1 MKKFL
6 VLTLG
11 AAVSSQAAL
20 IHFDLSPPGTDV
32 AVGLS
37 PSNQVPPVTNST
49 GSGNTISGGIVFD
62 SDANLMHMAIGYGS
76 AAGFTDLTGVPT
88 GMHIHSPASTTENA
102 GVIVP
107 LGPYNFS
114 TENSTNRGVTIC
126 GTPEPTHQR
135 SQHPARFGFL
145 YTH

>member
-37 PSNQVPPVTNST
+37 PSTQVPPVTNST

-62 SDANLMHMAIGYGS
+62 SDANLMHLAIGYGS

-88 GMHIHSPASTTENA
+88 SIHIPSPAPTPHNTRPHVSPGPSNFPA
-102 GVIVP
+102 GH
-107 LGPYNFS
+107 
-114 TENSTNRGVTIC
+114 
-126 GTPEPTHQR
+126 PTHTGGQTGGDPR
-135 SQHPARFGFL
+135 P
-145 YTH
+145 

>member
-37 PSNQVPPVTNST
+37 PGNQVPPVTNST

-62 SDANLMHMAIGYGS
+62 SDANLLHLAVGYGS
-76 AAGFTDLTGVPT
+76 AAGFTDLTGVPIA
-88 GMHIHSPASTTENA
+88 MHIHSAAPQGQMA
-102 GVIVP
+102 GV
-107 LGPYNFS
+107 LTNLASHNF
-114 TENSTNRGVTIC
+114 
-126 GTPEPTHQR
+126 
-135 SQHPARFGFL
+135 PA
-145 YTH
+145 TD